1 MKTMTYSLPFCSI
14 FDTRDCGVFC
24 AFPKYATLKQSGET
38 MPLLF
43 GGKKNI
49 GKNISRELKKHRN
62 MSRSQ
67 AIAIALSQSKK
78 RKPRKK

>member
-1 MKTMTYSLPFCSI
+1 
-14 FDTRDCGVFC
+14 
-24 AFPKYATLKQSGET
+24 
-38 MPLLF
+38 MPLLY

-49 GKNISRELKKHRN
+49 GKNISRELKKHKN